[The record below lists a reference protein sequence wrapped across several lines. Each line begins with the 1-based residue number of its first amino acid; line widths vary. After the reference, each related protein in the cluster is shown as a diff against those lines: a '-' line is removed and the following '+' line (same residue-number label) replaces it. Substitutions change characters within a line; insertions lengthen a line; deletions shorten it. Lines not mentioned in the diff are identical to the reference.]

1 MVDEIHRL
9 GQDLMISQIYKEDI
23 SYDELKQEYLKF
35 LSTSNSEYY
44 SWMYLIDGKFGV
56 VLDAHIYLYT
66 FNDKVKEAQ
75 KNILPW
81 IYPESKRYLG
91 DTWWSEDEEILNDL
105 KKLSII
111 EFLDKYKGY

>member
-1 MVDEIHRL
+1 MHIFIYIH
-9 GQDLMISQIYKEDI
+9 LMIKSRKP
-23 SYDELKQEYLKF
+23 K
-35 LSTSNSEYY
+35 
-44 SWMYLIDGKFGV
+44 
-56 VLDAHIYLYT
+56 
-66 FNDKVKEAQ
+66 